1 MFLAT
6 QQGGILGPFA
16 FVLGKILEFIYN
28 GFAFLGIYNIGLCI
42 ILFTIVV
49 RMLMLP
55 MQVKQQK
62 FSKLNSVMQPEIQ
75 KIQKKYKDKKDQA
88 SQMAQQEEI
97 KAVYAKYG
105 TSPTGSCLQLIIQM
119 PILFALYR
127 VIMNIPAY
135 VAPVKSMYIKVIHS
149 LSAAQM
155 TKFFGYKKAGST
167 LSGNK
172 LNKYIDALTSARGS
186 GVSLKKGVSLTDV
199 LNVADKEAVSRIK
212 DVNDFFGLDIGLS
225 PSVMAKAGTIS
236 LIVALI
242 IPLLS
247 GIFQFVSVQL
257 STKMN
262 KAATS
267 ADNGIA
273 GTMGSSMKIMN
284 FIMPLFSIYMCYIL
298 QTGIGIYWCVGSLVM
313 MVQQLFINMYL
324 NKKGIDAIIEE
335 SKAKADKK
343 AEKKKEKKGIY
354 REEVIK
360 ASQAKANV
368 KDSDSMSAAEKEA
381 RLEKARAKAASGS
394 GLAAKANLVKDFE
407 EKNK

>member
-6 QQGGILGPFA
+6 QQTGILQPFA
-16 FVLGKILEFIYN
+16 YVLGKILEFIYN
-28 GFAFLGIYNIGLCI
+28 GFTALGVYNIGICI
-42 ILFTIVV
+42 IFFTIVV

-62 FSKLNSVMQPEIQ
+62 FSKLNAVMQPEIQ

-127 VIMNIPAY
+127 VIMNVPAY
-135 VAPVKSMYIKVIHS
+135 VAPVKTLYKKVIFS
-149 LSAAQM
+149 LNATQIDKYFSH
-155 TKFFGYKKAGST
+155 KKIGMPSK
-167 LSGNK
+167 GNI
-172 LNKYIDALTSARGS
+172 NKYIDALTAARGS
-186 GVSLKKGVSLTDV
+186 DVSLKGKFTINDILA
-199 LNVADKEAVSRIK
+199 VADKGAASKIK
-212 DVNDFFGLDIGLS
+212 DINDFFGLDIGLS
-225 PSVMAKAGTIS
+225 PNTMVKMGMIS
-236 LIVALI
+236 IVVAMI
-242 IPLLS
+242 IPILS
-247 GIFQFVSVQL
+247 GLFQFVSVQL

-262 KAATS
+262 KAATQ
-267 ADNGIA
+267 ADGGLA
-273 GTMGSSMKIMN
+273 GSMGSSMKIMN
-284 FIMPLFSIYMCYIL
+284 FVMPIFSIYMCYIL

-313 MVQQLFINMYL
+313 MVQQVFINLYL
-324 NKKGIDAIIEE
+324 NKKGTDAIIAE

-354 REEVIK
+354 REQVLK
-360 ASQAKANV
+360 ASTAKADV
-368 KDSDSMSAAEKEA
+368 KDSDQMSAEEKE
-381 RLEKARAKAASGS
+381 RRIEQARAKAASGS
-394 GLAAKANLVKDFE
+394 GLAAKANMVKDFD

>member
-6 QQGGILGPFA
+6 QQTGILQPFA
-16 FVLGKILEFIYN
+16 YVLGKILEFIYN
-28 GFAFLGIYNIGLCI
+28 GFTALGIYNIGICI
-42 ILFTIVV
+42 IFFTIVV

-62 FSKLNSVMQPEIQ
+62 FSKLNAVMQPEIQ

-127 VIMNIPAY
+127 VIMNVPAY
-135 VAPVKSMYIKVIHS
+135 VAPVKTLYKKVIFS
-149 LSAAQM
+149 LNATQIDKYFSH
-155 TKFFGYKKAGST
+155 KKIGMPSK
-167 LSGNK
+167 GNI
-172 LNKYIDALTSARGS
+172 NKYIDALTAARS
-186 GVSLKKGVSLTDV
+186 SDVSLKGKFTINDILA
-199 LNVADKEAVSRIK
+199 VADKGAANKIK
-212 DVNDFFGLDIGLS
+212 DINDFFGLDIGLS
-225 PSVMAKAGTIS
+225 PSTMVKMGMIS
-236 LIVALI
+236 IVVAMI
-242 IPLLS
+242 IPILS
-247 GIFQFVSVQL
+247 GLFQFVSVQL

-262 KAATS
+262 KAATQ
-267 ADNGIA
+267 ADGGLA
-273 GTMGSSMKIMN
+273 GSMGSSMKIMN
-284 FIMPLFSIYMCYIL
+284 FVMPIFSIYMCYIL

-313 MVQQLFINMYL
+313 MVQQVFINLYL
-324 NKKGIDAIIEE
+324 NKKGTDAIIAE

-354 REEVIK
+354 REQVLK
-360 ASQAKANV
+360 ASTAKADV
-368 KDSDSMSAAEKEA
+368 KDSDQMSAEEKE
-381 RLEKARAKAASGS
+381 RRIEQARAKAASGS
-394 GLAAKANLVKDFE
+394 GLAAKANMVKDFD

>member
-6 QQGGILGPFA
+6 QQTGILQPFA
-16 FVLGKILEFIYN
+16 YVLGKILEFIYN
-28 GFAFLGIYNIGLCI
+28 GFTALGIYNIGICI
-42 ILFTIVV
+42 IFFTIVV

-62 FSKLNSVMQPEIQ
+62 FSKLNAVMQPEIQ

-135 VAPVKSMYIKVIHS
+135 VAPVKVYYEKVIYS
-149 LSAAQM
+149 LNASQIN
-155 TKFFGYKKAGST
+155 KFFNHKKIKMPNSH
-167 LSGNK
+167 NI
-172 LNKYIDALTSARGS
+172 NKYIDALSSGRGS
-186 GVSLKKGVSLTDV
+186 DVTIKSKFDLNDV
-199 LNVADKEAVSRIK
+199 LAVADKTAAHKIQ
-212 DVNDFFGLDIGLS
+212 DLNDFFGLDIGLS
-225 PSVMAKAGTIS
+225 PSAMVKAGMIG
-236 LIVALI
+236 IVVAMI
-242 IPLLS
+242 IPVLA
-247 GIFQFVSVQL
+247 GVFQFVSVQL

-262 KAATS
+262 KVAS
-267 ADNGIA
+267 QADGGIA
-273 GTMGSSMKIMN
+273 GSMGNSMKIMN
-284 FIMPLFSIYMCYIL
+284 FIMPIFSVYMCYIL

-313 MVQQLFINMYL
+313 MVQQLFINLYL
-324 NKKGIDAIIEE
+324 NKKGTDAIIAE

-354 REEVIK
+354 RDQVLK
-360 ASQAKANV
+360 AAQAKADV
-368 KDSDSMSAAEKEA
+368 KDSDKMSAAEKEQ
-381 RLEKARAKAASGS
+381 RIEQARAKAASGS
-394 GLAAKANLVKDFE
+394 GLAAKANMVKDFE
-407 EKNK
+407 ERNK